1 MLYIERQPGKRSVAL
16 LAILGTLLYAGALYV
31 FELRASDEGLQA
43 AMAREIVATGD
54 YLKTHLYG
62 RAIREYPLYSWLVT
76 LCSGFGSPTVWSLRL
91 PSILSVLGLAVV
103 SGISARRLQSPF
115 SGYIAAAVVAMSAV
129 SFHVGFRAQTEYLQ
143 AFLAFS
149 AWWSWYHYGVNEKQW
164 NRAWMVSL
172 ALVFIGILNCGL
184 EAVFWFYLPLLFMPR
199 QVNAKMRMQMPAH
212 VVSVL
217 VVLVLVF
224 IWEWVTPDQPLMPWS
239 QEPGLGNVPHDNSG
253 YFWHFIVFPWKMV
266 YYLLPWSILL
276 WAPFCVALRQFEQ
289 SPQACRFLR
298 IIINVIF
305 VCVWLF
311 PGTSPLHLLPLLGPI
326 AVLIGIHYEIVIRR
340 YQHILNRMLH
350 VVGWLVALLC
360 CLASLFWLL
369 VGVGLV
375 SVEEIGLGRAWMSM
389 LLMGTIAVVFW
400 ALVLRRENHST
411 FRSSIIW
418 CIFSAQALL
427 LCTVETA
434 RQWNNSDR
442 RIAGETLAGLRK
454 VHVDGETRPVETLQ
468 DLSDSVPRI
477 YYKPPRDNPNL
488 YLAELFWLGKP
499 LVYIRPKEDWEK
511 GLPVGEERVYVLNT
525 HVPPVTTREWRP
537 ISPAVDMKLRRRPS
551 VTLTNWQGGKPFVH
565 IRRVAEP
572 AESRSQMNLQLFE
585 GVIIRE
591 TGQGGANTEK

>member
-16 LAILGTLLYAGALYV
+16 LAILGLLLYAGALYV

-43 AMAREIVATGD
+43 AMAREIVSTGD

-62 RAIREYPLYSWLVT
+62 RQIREYPLYSWLVT
-76 LCSGFGSPTVWSLRL
+76 ICSGFGSPTVWSLRL
-91 PSILSVLGLAVV
+91 PSILCVFGLAIV

-115 SGYIAAAVVAMSAV
+115 SGYIAAAVVLMSTV

-143 AFLAFS
+143 AFLTFS

-172 ALVFIGILNCGL
+172 ALVFIGILNSGL
-184 EAVFWFYLPLLFMPR
+184 ESVFWFYLPLLFMPR

-212 VVSVL
+212 IVSVL
-217 VVLVLVF
+217 VVLALVF

-239 QEPGLGNVPHDNSG
+239 QEPGLLNAPHDNSG
-253 YFWHFIVFPWKMV
+253 YFWHFISFPWKML
-266 YYLLPWSILL
+266 YYLLPWSILI
-276 WAPFCVALRQFEQ
+276 WAPFCVALRQFEH

-350 VVGWLVALLC
+350 IVGWLVATLC
-360 CLASLFWLL
+360 LLASLFWLS
-369 VGVGLV
+369 VGIGLV
-375 SVEEIGLGRAWMSM
+375 YVEDIGPGRVWVSM
-389 LLMGTIAVVFW
+389 ILMGTIAVVFW

-427 LCTVETA
+427 LCTVDTY

-442 RIAGETLAGLRK
+442 RIAGETLAGLHPAADASEPPPA
-454 VHVDGETRPVETLQ
+454 VTLQ
-468 DLSDSVPRI
+468 QLAKSVDRI
-477 YYKPPRDNPNL
+477 YYKPPRNNRNL
-488 YLAELFWLGKP
+488 YFAEFFWLGSP
-499 LVYIRPKEDWEK
+499 LVYMGPKDDWEK
-511 GLPVGEERVYVLNT
+511 GLPEDEERVYVLNT
-525 HVPPVTTREWRP
+525 HVPPVTNREWRP
-537 ISPAVDMKLRRRPS
+537 ISPVVDIKLRRRPS
-551 VTLTNWQGGKPFVH
+551 LTFSNWDDGKPYVR
-565 IRRVAEP
+565 IQRVADHP
-572 AESRSQMNLQLFE
+572 ESRPQMNLQLFE
-585 GVIIRE
+585 GVRLKE
-591 TGQGGANTEK
+591 TSHDSATK